1 MSVYVAGKW
10 GDSEK
15 ISKKI
20 RELEKLGIS
29 ITLNW
34 TKCKEEN
41 CNKEQQL
48 IADDTL
54 YNEPFDNKELN
65 PVKHRKELQR
75 DAEEEINAV
84 RDANYIIAIMDDP
97 EYTYRGTF
105 TEVGASLG
113 LNKTVFIYNPNEQ
126 SRCMTNCF
134 YWHKNCRHY
143 KDWEELKT
151 YIYNVINHRL

>member
-1 MSVYVAGKW
+1 MNVYVAGKW
-10 GDSEK
+10 GDSESISQK
-15 ISKKI
+15 IKEI
-20 RELEKLGIS
+20 EELGIN

-48 IADDTL
+48 IADDTV
-54 YNEPFDNKELN
+54 YNAYLN
-65 PVKHRKELQR
+65 PVKHQNELRR
-75 DAEEEINAV
+75 DAGEEIDGV
-84 RDANYIIAIMDDP
+84 RRADIVIAIMDDP

-113 LNKTVFIYNPNEQ
+113 LDKRVLIYNPNEQ

-134 YWHKNCRHY
+134 YWHENCRHY
-143 KDWEELKT
+143 KDWEELKS
-151 YIYNVINHRL
+151 YVQKVKNQFNGFSHM